1 MTVIRKKW
9 KLALYAFGAIGV
21 NLLNLMVGSYLCSAL
36 LASGFGEQAV
46 TNHTFAGIDL
56 IIPAA
61 WAIFSVI
68 AKVIDGLI
76 DIPIGFSTPAATG
89 IMRML

>member
-9 KLALYAFGAIGV
+9 KLGLYAFGAIGV

-36 LASGFGEQAV
+36 LASGFGEQAIA
-46 TNHTFAGIDL
+46 NHTFAGIDL

-61 WAIFSVI
+61 WAVFSVI

-76 DIPIGFSTPAATG
+76 DIPMAHFTDTLKS
-89 IMRML
+89 R